1 MQGNKELIAKVLSL
15 YDVFEAYLKQKTC
28 AKVLDQDSVLKDET
42 GDEVKRKLV
51 FDRQPEDVVDSKD
64 EEMKSEQI
72 DTAAS
77 PPSDSTEL
85 IKTSSPSFIVLKSTD
100 ENYLA

>member
-1 MQGNKELIAKVLSL
+1 MSL
-15 YDVFEAYLKQKTC
+15 YDVYELYLKQKAC
-28 AKVLDQDSVLKDET
+28 AQVLDQDPVLKDET
-42 GDEVKRKLV
+42 GDDVKRKLV
-51 FDRQPEDVVDSKD
+51 FDGQPEDVVDSKD

-85 IKTSSPSFIVLKSTD
+85 IKTS
-100 ENYLA
+100 

>member
-1 MQGNKELIAKVLSL
+1 
-15 YDVFEAYLKQKTC
+15 
-28 AKVLDQDSVLKDET
+28 
-42 GDEVKRKLV
+42 
-51 FDRQPEDVVDSKD
+51 
-64 EEMKSEQI
+64 MKSEQI